1 MQKCWEHEPNN
12 RPSMSQV
19 LQWAES
25 IEFESLRVDSN
36 LAQVTAIST
45 ACVSRIDPEF
55 DSYLEYNSDASS
67 YEFLASHHLLQ
78 DSLTN
83 STAAS
88 NLSVERAVSMI
99 QPRTGQDGMGEV
111 YRRLGSV
118 SQVHLLAQDSSHV
131 TISAC
136 TQTWLCG
143 RDKRK
148 GLVAIF
154 TYEDNKPGY
163 SVSCR
168 PYEYVN
174 KIIKCMDINFQLTLE
189 ILWQL
194 HNVLHQN
201 HL

>member
-1 MQKCWEHEPNN
+1 MQKCWDHEPNN

-45 ACVSRIDPEF
+45 ACVTRIDPEF
-55 DSYLEYNSDASS
+55 DSYLEYNSDASN
-67 YEFLASHHLLQ
+67 YEFLASYNLTQ
-78 DSLTN
+78 DSLT
-83 STAAS
+83 SSIAS
-88 NLSVERAVSMI
+88 NNSGELETLI
-99 QPRTGQDGMGEV
+99 QPRPGQDGMGEV

-118 SQVHLLAQDSSHV
+118 SQVHSLAQDSSHV

-143 RDKRK
+143 RDNRK

-168 PYEYVN
+168 PYNYVN
-174 KIIKCMDINFQLTLE
+174 KIIKGCIVQLIFGNT
-189 ILWQL
+189 
-194 HNVLHQN
+194 
-201 HL
+201 

>member
-1 MQKCWEHEPNN
+1 MQKCWDHEPNN

-45 ACVSRIDPEF
+45 ACVSRIDPKF

-67 YEFLASHHLLQ
+67 YEFLASLDLSQ
-78 DSLTN
+78 DSLT
-83 STAAS
+83 SPVTAS
-88 NLSVERAVSMI
+88 NLSVERGISMI
-99 QPRTGQDGMGEV
+99 QPRPGQDGMGEV

-118 SQVHLLAQDSSHV
+118 SEVHSLAQDSSHV

-163 SVSCR
+163 SVSCKS
-168 PYEYVN
+168 YN
-174 KIIKCMDINFQLTLE
+174 KIINAWILT
-189 ILWQL
+189 
-194 HNVLHQN
+194 
-201 HL
+201 